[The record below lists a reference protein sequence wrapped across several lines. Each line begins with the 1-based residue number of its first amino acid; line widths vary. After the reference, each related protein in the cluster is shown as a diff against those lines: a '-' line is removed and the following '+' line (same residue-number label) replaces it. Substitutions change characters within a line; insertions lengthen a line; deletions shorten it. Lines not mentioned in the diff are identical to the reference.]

1 MKITTLQT
9 KVKAL
14 TKLNLADLDFQGL
27 DATGQKTQIE
37 PQLAEIRKDL
47 SNFSRH
53 LRQQEKKYVTQMA
66 QKQLNQIFGKL
77 LDQYHGDSQKAL
89 AALEA
94 SVAAAAPK
102 TKIAV
107 NEPANQQAA
116 SNNVTSE
123 SVTKPQPVINE
134 QLMPDNSPAKTANA
148 AAMPNSIPQG
158 KQTVNNSTAPL

>member
-102 TKIAV
+102 TKAAI
-107 NEPANQQAA
+107 NEPADQQNAPH
-116 SNNVTSE
+116 NITSK
-123 SVTKPQPVINE
+123 SATKQQPVINE
-134 QLMPDNSPAKTANA
+134 QIMPDNSPANAANA
-148 AAMPNSIPQG
+148 AATPQQMPQG
-158 KQTVNNSTAPL
+158 EQTVNNSAAPL

>member
-47 SNFSRH
+47 RDFSRR

-66 QKQLNQIFGKL
+66 QKQVNQIFGKL

-116 SNNVTSE
+116 SNNITSE
-123 SVTKPQPVINE
+123 SAAKQQPVINE
-134 QLMPDNSPAKTANA
+134 QLTPDNSAAKAANA
-148 AAMPNSIPQG
+148 VAMPNSMPQG
-158 KQTVNNSTAPL
+158 EQTVNNSTDPL